1 MKNIEAMG
9 FYAFFFLENYCQFGC
24 QTIWESFYSV
34 RFLVLYR

>member
-9 FYAFFFLENYCQFGC
+9 FYAIFLENYCQFGC
-24 QTIWESFYSV
+24 QTIWESFYSA